1 MVELSKISAPKP
13 MARGPHGSNS
23 APHAPTQPTGSPVA
37 CGSVPT
43 CAEQRRRSNGSR
55 VGRSPQAR
63 WSSGVSVSTFG
74 SAGTTRQGRHA
85 GSAQAEF
92 GDFPSR
98 CGSPSALSHSASSP
112 PTRGSAPTRSDTPRG
127 ARGAA
132 RRSVPNDRIP
142 ARRVYGEV
150 QPHAQRGLPRRSV
163 ASQVMDR
170 VDESPERPASIRP
183 LSAPPNSAP
192 QSTLAWSPNA
202 EVPHRSAYRE
212 RRLSPRQQES
222 PVRVVSP
229 PALRSGSPRP
239 SGGVIRN
246 TPLFNQKGSLTTF
259 SGDQLAGGSVGVPGL
274 PQPMP
279 TLMTSRVSGAHGVTM
294 MPAVTGK
301 RAEPVSAGVVANAN
315 CGVSLHSTSPLRGRC
330 GGAILQH

>member
-1 MVELSKISAPKP
+1 M
-13 MARGPHGSNS
+13 
-23 APHAPTQPTGSPVA
+23 
-37 CGSVPT
+37 
-43 CAEQRRRSNGSR
+43 
-55 VGRSPQAR
+55 
-63 WSSGVSVSTFG
+63 STFG